1 MCAPSLGTPPDA
13 RRLFR
18 EVWALSL
25 HGANIDVSF
34 VEGERHPLSKTA
46 QFTPEQL
53 KKLRPLLSQV
63 AQKQYERLY
72 RFTAGDLDGKG
83 HLLGVFF
90 LWQTAS
96 RVSNGTFKF
105 HVDDTLPGVSRVPP
119 SFSPSHIGPALIR
132 MHRPARRPQC
142 TVTSICRAHTDIIQE
157 PGDDGDLIARDCKLS
172 VFSSVAVEHAATVFD
187 ESAFGMHARQI
198 SDGTLPLTA
207 S

>member
-53 KKLRPLLSQV
+53 KKLRPLLCQV

-105 HVDDTLPGVSRVPP
+105 HVDDTLPGNVKGVIT
-119 SFSPSHIGPALIR
+119 SPYGGP
-132 MHRPARRPQC
+132 
-142 TVTSICRAHTDIIQE
+142 VTSFNID
-157 PGDDGDLIARDCKLS
+157 P
-172 VFSSVAVEHAATVFD
+172 SSCSSYEITNRLWGMM
-187 ESAFGMHARQI
+187 ES
-198 SDGTLPLTA
+198 SP
-207 S
+207 